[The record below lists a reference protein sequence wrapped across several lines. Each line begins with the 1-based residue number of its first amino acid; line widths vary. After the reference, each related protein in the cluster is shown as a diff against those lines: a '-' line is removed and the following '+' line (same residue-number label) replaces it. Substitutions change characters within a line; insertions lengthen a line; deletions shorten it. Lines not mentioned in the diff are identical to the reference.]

1 MGLYVGLD
9 VSQKQT
15 WICIVDEKG
24 KTVDEGCS
32 LTRASDIYGWL
43 GNRVGHDEIEKIGLE
58 AGNMSSWLYSGL
70 TKLGLPVACLE
81 AFQAHRFLSTQRNKT
96 DKNDARGLAQLTRMG
111 EGFLKLVTIRSQ
123 GNQEARAL
131 LAMREHLTNQKV
143 GLENHIS
150 GILKPFGLIVARGGV
165 VADVFRERVI
175 EALCVAEDHGV
186 KIKAMVL
193 PPLDLYRSA
202 CEQLTALNRQ
212 VEALAKDNPI
222 CRRLMTAP
230 GVGPVVALSFYSAID
245 YPERFKRGEDVGAYF
260 GLTPRQFQSGQT
272 DYMVGISK
280 RGDAMVRHHL
290 VTAATVLMT
299 ATKSWCPLKAWGIR
313 VAKRQGFSKA
323 RVAVARKLA
332 VVLYRMWING
342 QDFEW
347 KSVPKEELEGLATSR
362 THPSGRSEPEGS
374 LQGRKGW

>member
-1 MGLYVGLD
+1 MLYVGLD

-15 WICIVDEKG
+15 WICVVDDKG
-24 KTVDEGCS
+24 KTVAEGCA
-32 LTRASDIYGWL
+32 LTRASDVYGWL
-43 GNRVGHDEIEKIGLE
+43 GNRVNRDEIAKVGLE

-111 EGFLKLVTIRSQ
+111 EGFLKLVTVRSQ

-131 LAMREHLTNQKV
+131 LGMREHLVHQKV
-143 GLENHIS
+143 DLENHIS
-150 GILKPFGLIVARGGV
+150 GILKPFGLIVARGSI
-165 VADVFRERVI
+165 APDVFRDRVI

-186 KIKAMVL
+186 KIRAMVM

-202 CEQLTALNRQ
+202 CSQLSVLTKQ
-212 VEALAKDNPI
+212 VEAMAADNPI

-230 GVGPVVALSFYSAID
+230 GVGPVIALSFYSAVD
-245 YPERFKRGEDVGAYF
+245 YPERFRKAEDVGAYF

-280 RGDAMVRHHL
+280 RGDRMVRHHL

-299 ATKSWCPLKAWGIR
+299 ATKTWCPLKAWGMKI
-313 VAKRQGFSKA
+313 AKRQGFSKA

-332 VVLYRMWING
+332 IILHKMWVNG
-342 QDFEW
+342 RDFEW
-347 KSVPKEELEGLATSR
+347 KAVPKEELEGLTLS
-362 THPSGRSEPEGS
+362 
-374 LQGRKGW
+374 

>member
-15 WICIVDEKG
+15 WICVVDDKG
-24 KTVDEGCS
+24 KTVAEGCS
-32 LTRASDIYGWL
+32 LTRASDVYGWL
-43 GNRVGHDEIEKIGLE
+43 GNRVEHANIERMGLE

-70 TKLGLPVACLE
+70 TKLGLPVVCLE
-81 AFQAHRFLSTQRNKT
+81 SFQAHRFLATQRNKT

-131 LAMREHLTNQKV
+131 LNMREHLVGQKV
-143 GLENHIS
+143 SLENHIA
-150 GILKPFGLIVARGGV
+150 GILKPFGLVVARGGV
-165 VADVFRERVI
+165 AADVFRDRVI
-175 EALCVAEDHGV
+175 EALCVAESHGV
-186 KIKAMVL
+186 KIKTMVL

-202 CEQLTALNRQ
+202 CTQLSVLTKQ
-212 VEALAKDNPI
+212 VEAMAGADPI

-230 GVGPVVALSFYSAID
+230 GVGPVVALSFMSAVD
-245 YPERFKRGEDVGAYF
+245 YPERFKKSEDVGAYF

-280 RGDAMVRHHL
+280 RGDPMVRHHL
-290 VTAATVLMT
+290 VTAATVMMT
-299 ATKSWCPLKAWGIR
+299 ATKKWCPMKAWGIR
-313 VAKRQGFSKA
+313 LAKRQGFSKA

-332 VVLYRMWING
+332 ITLHKMWING
-342 QDFEW
+342 QDFQW
-347 KSVPKEELEGLATSR
+347 QAVPKEELEAAQAS
-362 THPSGRSEPEGS
+362 
-374 LQGRKGW
+374 

>member
-15 WICIVDEKG
+15 WICVVDDKG
-24 KTVDEGCS
+24 KTVSEGCA

-43 GNRVGHDEIEKIGLE
+43 GNRVDRADIVKMGLE

-70 TKLGLPVACLE
+70 TKLGMPVAVLE
-81 AFQAHRFLSTQRNKT
+81 AFQAHRFISTQRNKT

-111 EGFLKLVTIRSQ
+111 EGFLKLVTVRSQ

-131 LAMREHLTNQKV
+131 LAMREHLAGQKV
-143 GLENHIS
+143 GLENHIA
-150 GILKPFGLIVARGGV
+150 GILKPFGLIVPRGGAV
-165 VADVFRERVI
+165 PSTFRENVI
-175 EALCVAEDHGV
+175 QALCRAEDNGV
-186 KIKAMVL
+186 HIKAMVL

-202 CEQLTALNRQ
+202 CEQLAVLNKQ

-245 YPERFKRGEDVGAYF
+245 YPERFRRGEDVGAYF
-260 GLTPRQFQSGQT
+260 GLTPRQFQSGET
-272 DYMVGISK
+272 DFMVGISK
-280 RGDAMVRHHL
+280 RGDKMVRHHL

-299 ATKSWCPLKAWGIR
+299 ATKKWCPLKAWGVR

-332 VVLYRMWING
+332 VILHKMWING

-347 KSVPKEELEGLATSR
+347 KSVPKEELEAMQAS
-362 THPSGRSEPEGS
+362 
-374 LQGRKGW
+374 

>member
-1 MGLYVGLD
+1 MLYVGLD

-24 KTVDEGCS
+24 KTVAEGCA

-70 TKLGLPVACLE
+70 TKLGLPVAVLE
-81 AFQAHRFLSTQRNKT
+81 AFQAHRFISTQRNKT

-111 EGFLKLVTIRSQ
+111 EGFLKLVTVRSQ

-131 LAMREHLTNQKV
+131 LGMREHLTSQKV
-143 GLENHIS
+143 GLENHIA
-150 GILKPFGLIVARGGV
+150 GILKPFGLVVVRGNI
-165 VADVFRERVI
+165 APDVFRERVI

-193 PPLDLYRSA
+193 PPLDLYKSA
-202 CEQLTALNRQ
+202 CSQLAVLTKQ
-212 VEALAKDNPI
+212 VEAMANADPI

-230 GVGPVVALSFYSAID
+230 GVGPVIALSFMSAVD
-245 YPERFKRGEDVGAYF
+245 YPERFKKAEDVGAYF
-260 GLTPRQFQSGQT
+260 GLTPRQFQSGQM
-272 DYMVGISK
+272 DYMTGISK
-280 RGDAMVRHHL
+280 RGDRMVRHHL
-290 VTAATVLMT
+290 VIAATVIMT
-299 ATKSWCPLKAWGIR
+299 ATKTWCPLKAWGVR
-313 VAKRQGFSKA
+313 LAKKQGFSKA

-332 VVLYRMWING
+332 IILHKMWING
-342 QDFEW
+342 KDFEW
-347 KSVPKEELEGLATSR
+347 KSMSKQELEGLL
-362 THPSGRSEPEGS
+362 PS
-374 LQGRKGW
+374 

>member
-1 MGLYVGLD
+1 MEVDMAYYVGLD

-15 WICIVDEKG
+15 WICVVDEKG
-24 KTVDEGCS
+24 KVVAEGCS
-32 LTRASDIYGWL
+32 LTRAADVHGWL
-43 GNRVGHDEIEKIGLE
+43 GNRVERAEIAKVGLE

-70 TKLGLPVACLE
+70 TKLGLPVVCLE
-81 AFQAHRFLSTQRNKT
+81 AFQAHRFISTQRNKT

-111 EGFLKLVTIRSQ
+111 EGFLKLVTVRSQ

-131 LAMREHLTNQKV
+131 LMMREHLVRQKV
-143 GLENHIS
+143 DLENHIS
-150 GILKPFGLIVARGGV
+150 GILKPFGLVVARGNVSPDTFRDRV
-165 VADVFRERVI
+165 VD
-175 EALCVAEDHGV
+175 ALCLAEDHGV

-202 CEQLTALNRQ
+202 CSQLAVLTKQ
-212 VEALAKDNPI
+212 VEAMAHGEPI

-230 GVGPVVALSFYSAID
+230 GVGPVIALSFYSAVD
-245 YPERFKRGEDVGAYF
+245 YPERFRKAEDVGAYF

-280 RGDAMVRHHL
+280 RGDRMVRHHL

-299 ATKSWCPLKAWGIR
+299 ATKKWCPLKAWGIKI
-313 VAKRQGFSKA
+313 AKKQGFSKA

-332 VVLYRMWING
+332 IILHKMWISG
-342 QDFEW
+342 QDFQW
-347 KSVPKEELEGLATSR
+347 ASVPKEELEALAAS
-362 THPSGRSEPEGS
+362 
-374 LQGRKGW
+374 